1 MMLMKVKVK
10 KMNRI
15 FKPFIIFFKAI
26 YRIIDKIIVTPISR
40 LMYKINELFRDNS
53 GKIEKI
59 LNRPNVLIYVSLI
72 CAVCVFILVDSQ
84 VITLTDT
91 DAKIIKDQAV
101 GINYNEEAYVL
112 EGIPESVDITLI
124 GSKSAIYL
132 ATQLGEHKVTLDLS
146 NYGVGTYKV
155 DLRYNHSGEAV
166 DYKLDPSTV
175 TVKISKK
182 VSEVKSLSYDL
193 LNEDKLDNKL
203 SISDVKLDNSEIII
217 KSSQEILDKV
227 AVVKALVDA
236 SQVSLKESGKF
247 TIESATL
254 VAYDELGNKVDNI
267 EMVPSKVSAEVTV
280 DSYHATKPVN
290 IITTGEM
297 KSGKAI
303 ASISSSVSEVEVY
316 GERSV
321 VDAIDAIEASIDI
334 STIDSDKSVS
344 VNLIKPSGV
353 RYISQNNTNVK
364 VSIGNQVQRQ
374 IPGLSIHIEGLGEG
388 LTAGAS
394 SGEQAVDV
402 IVKGVDS
409 VINKDISESDIYVY
423 VDLSGLKADSRA
435 QTVKVQARVSDQRVS
450 IQPVKTEISVKIKQK

>member
-1 MMLMKVKVK
+1 MMPMKVKVK
-10 KMNRI
+10 KMSKI

-26 YRIIDKIIVTPISR
+26 YRAIDKVIVTPISR
-40 LMYKINELFRDNS
+40 LIYKINEIFRDNS

-72 CAVCVFILVDSQ
+72 CAVAVFLLVDSQ
-84 VITLTDT
+84 VITLTET
-91 DAKIIKDQAV
+91 DAKIIKDQSV
-101 GINYNEEAYVL
+101 EINYNEEAYVL
-112 EGIPESVDITLI
+112 EGIPENVDITLI

-175 TVKISKK
+175 TIKISEK
-182 VSEVKSLSYDL
+182 VSEVKPLSYDL
-193 LNEDKLDNKL
+193 LNEDKLDSKL
-203 SISDVKLDNSEIII
+203 SISNIKLDNSEIIV

-236 SQVSLKESGKF
+236 SQIDTKDSGKF

-254 VAYDELGNKVDNI
+254 VAYDELGNKLDNI

-316 GERSV
+316 GEKSV
-321 VDAIDAIEASIDI
+321 VDAIDAIEASLDI
-334 STIDSDKSVS
+334 STIDSEKSIS
-344 VNLIKPSGV
+344 VNLIKPNGV
-353 RYISQNNTNVK
+353 RYLSQSNTNVK
-364 VSIGNQVQRQ
+364 ISIGDQVQRK
-374 IPGLSIHIEGLGEG
+374 IEGLKVRQEGLGEG
-388 LTAGAS
+388 LSAGAS
-394 SGEQAVDV
+394 SKDQTIDV

-409 VINKDISESDIYVY
+409 VINKDISDTDIYAY
-423 VDLSGLKADSRA
+423 VDLTGLKAGTH
-435 QTVKVQARVSDQRVS
+435 TVKVMARISDQRVTV
-450 IQPVKTEISVKIKQK
+450 QVVQTEITVKITQK

>member
-1 MMLMKVKVK
+1 MSK
-10 KMNRI
+10 I
-15 FKPFIIFFKAI
+15 FKPFIIFFRAI
-26 YRIIDKIIVTPISR
+26 YRAIDKVIVTQISR
-40 LMYKINELFRDNS
+40 LIYKINEIFRDNS

-72 CAVCVFILVDSQ
+72 CAVGVFLLVDSQ
-84 VITLTDT
+84 VITLTET
-91 DAKIIKDQAV
+91 DAKIIKDQSV
-101 GINYNEEAYVL
+101 EINYNEEAYVL
-112 EGIPESVDITLI
+112 EGIPENVDITLI

-175 TVKISKK
+175 TIKISEK
-182 VSEVKSLSYDL
+182 VSEVKPLSYDL
-193 LNEDKLDNKL
+193 LNEDKLDSKL
-203 SISDVKLDNSEIII
+203 SISNIKLDNSEIIV

-236 SQVSLKESGKF
+236 SQIDTKDSGKF

-254 VAYDELGNKVDNI
+254 VAYDELGNKLDNI

-316 GERSV
+316 GEKSV
-321 VDAIDAIEASIDI
+321 VDAIDAIEASLDI
-334 STIDSDKSVS
+334 STIDSEKSIS
-344 VNLIKPSGV
+344 VNLIKPNGV
-353 RYISQNNTNVK
+353 RYLSQSNTNVK
-364 VSIGNQVQRQ
+364 ISICDQVQRK
-374 IPGLSIHIEGLGEG
+374 IEGLKVRQEGLGEG
-388 LTAGAS
+388 LSAGAS
-394 SGEQAVDV
+394 SKDQTIDV

-409 VINKDISESDIYVY
+409 VVNKDISDTDIYAY
-423 VDLSGLKADSRA
+423 VDLTGLKAGTH
-435 QTVKVQARVSDQRVS
+435 TVKVMARISDQRVTV
-450 IQPVKTEISVKIKQK
+450 QVVQTEITVKITQK

>member
-1 MMLMKVKVK
+1 MSK
-10 KMNRI
+10 I
-15 FKPFIIFFKAI
+15 FKPFIIFFRAI
-26 YRIIDKIIVTPISR
+26 YRVIDKIIVTPISR
-40 LMYKINELFRDNS
+40 LIYKINELFRDNS

-72 CAVCVFILVDSQ
+72 CAVGVFLLVDSQ
-84 VITLTDT
+84 VITLTET

-101 GINYNEEAYVL
+101 EINYNEEAYVL
-112 EGIPESVDITLI
+112 EGIPENVDITLI

-175 TVKISKK
+175 TVKISEK
-182 VSEVKSLSYDL
+182 VSEVKPLSYDL

-203 SISDVKLDNSEIII
+203 SISNIKLDNSEIIV

-236 SQVSLKESGKF
+236 SQIDKKDSGVFTLESV
-247 TIESATL
+247 TL
-254 VAYDELGNKVDNI
+254 VAYDELGNKIDNI

-290 IITTGEM
+290 IVTTGEM

-303 ASISSSVSEVEVY
+303 ASISSSVTEVEVY
-316 GERSV
+316 GEKSI

-334 STIDSDKSVS
+334 STIDSGKSIS

-353 RYISQNNTNVK
+353 RYLSQSNTNVK
-364 VSIGNQVQRQ
+364 VTIGDQVQRKIEGVQ
-374 IPGLSIHIEGLGEG
+374 IRQEGLGEG
-388 LTAGAS
+388 LSAGAS
-394 SGEQAVDV
+394 SNDRTVDV

-409 VINKDISESDIYVY
+409 VINKDISDSDIYAY
-423 VDLSGLKADSRA
+423 VNLSGLKAGTH
-435 QTVKVQARVSDQRVS
+435 TVKVLARVSDQRVS
-450 IQPVKTEISVKIKQK
+450 VQTVKTEITVKITQK

>member
-1 MMLMKVKVK
+1 MSK
-10 KMNRI
+10 I
-15 FKPFIIFFKAI
+15 FKPFIIFFRAI
-26 YRIIDKIIVTPISR
+26 YRAIDKVIVTPISR
-40 LMYKINELFRDNS
+40 LIYKINEIFRDNS

-72 CAVCVFILVDSQ
+72 CAVGVFLLVDSQ
-84 VITLTDT
+84 VITLTET
-91 DAKIIKDQAV
+91 DAKIIKDQSV
-101 GINYNEEAYVL
+101 EINYNEEAYVL
-112 EGIPESVDITLI
+112 EGIPENVDITLI

-175 TVKISKK
+175 TIKISEK
-182 VSEVKSLSYDL
+182 VSEVKPLSYDL
-193 LNEDKLDNKL
+193 LNEDKLDSKL
-203 SISDVKLDNSEIII
+203 SISNIKLDNSEIIV

-236 SQVSLKESGKF
+236 SQIDTKDSGKF

-254 VAYDELGNKVDNI
+254 VAYDELGNKLDNI

-316 GERSV
+316 GEKSV
-321 VDAIDAIEASIDI
+321 VDAIDAIEASLDI
-334 STIDSDKSVS
+334 STIDSEKSIS
-344 VNLIKPSGV
+344 VNLIKPNGV
-353 RYISQNNTNVK
+353 RYLSQSNTNVK
-364 VSIGNQVQRQ
+364 ISIGDQVQRK
-374 IPGLSIHIEGLGEG
+374 IEGLKVRQEGLGEG
-388 LTAGAS
+388 LSAGAS
-394 SGEQAVDV
+394 SKDQTIDV

-409 VINKDISESDIYVY
+409 VVNKDISDTDIYAY
-423 VDLSGLKADSRA
+423 VDLTGLKAGTH
-435 QTVKVQARVSDQRVS
+435 TVKVMARISDQRVTV
-450 IQPVKTEISVKIKQK
+450 QVVQTEITVKITQK

>member
-1 MMLMKVKVK
+1 MSK
-10 KMNRI
+10 I

-26 YRIIDKIIVTPISR
+26 YRAIDKVIVTPISR
-40 LMYKINELFRDNS
+40 LIYKINEIFRDNS

-72 CAVCVFILVDSQ
+72 CAVAVFLLVDSQ
-84 VITLTDT
+84 VITLTET
-91 DAKIIKDQAV
+91 DAKIIKDQSV
-101 GINYNEEAYVL
+101 EINYNEEAYVL
-112 EGIPESVDITLI
+112 EGIPENVDITLI

-175 TVKISKK
+175 TIKISEK
-182 VSEVKSLSYDL
+182 VSEVKPLSYDL
-193 LNEDKLDNKL
+193 LNEDKLDSKL
-203 SISDVKLDNSEIII
+203 SISNIKLDNSEIIV

-236 SQVSLKESGKF
+236 SQIDTKDSGKF

-254 VAYDELGNKVDNI
+254 VAYDELGNKLDNI

-316 GERSV
+316 GEKSV
-321 VDAIDAIEASIDI
+321 VDAIDAIEASLDI
-334 STIDSDKSVS
+334 STIDSEKSIS
-344 VNLIKPSGV
+344 VNLIKPNGV
-353 RYISQNNTNVK
+353 RYLSQSNTNVK
-364 VSIGNQVQRQ
+364 ISIGDQVQRK
-374 IPGLSIHIEGLGEG
+374 IEGLKVRQEGLGEG
-388 LTAGAS
+388 LSAGAS
-394 SGEQAVDV
+394 SKDQTIDV

-409 VINKDISESDIYVY
+409 VINKDISDTDIYAY
-423 VDLSGLKADSRA
+423 VDLTGLKAGTH
-435 QTVKVQARVSDQRVS
+435 TVKVMARISDQRVTV
-450 IQPVKTEISVKIKQK
+450 QVVQTEITVKITQK

>member
-1 MMLMKVKVK
+1 MSK
-10 KMNRI
+10 I
-15 FKPFIIFFKAI
+15 FKPFIIFFRAI

-40 LMYKINELFRDNS
+40 LIYKINELFRDNS

-72 CAVCVFILVDSQ
+72 SAVGVFLLVDSQ
-84 VITLTDT
+84 VITLTET
-91 DAKIIKDQAV
+91 DAKIIKDQTV
-101 GINYNEEAYVL
+101 EINYNEEAYVI

-155 DLRYNHSGEAV
+155 DLRYNHSGETV

-175 TVKISKK
+175 TVKISEK
-182 VSEVKSLSYDL
+182 VSEVKTLSYDL

-203 SISDVKLDNSEIII
+203 SISNISLDTSEIII

-236 SQVSLKESGKF
+236 SQIDKNESGNF
-247 TIESATL
+247 TLESLML
-254 VAYDELGNKVDNI
+254 VAYDELGNKLDNI

-290 IITTGEM
+290 IVTTGEM

-303 ASISSSVSEVEVY
+303 ASITSSVSEVEVY
-316 GERSV
+316 GEKSV
-321 VDAIDAIEASIDI
+321 VDAIDAIDASVDISSIDG
-334 STIDSDKSVS
+334 DKTVS
-344 VNLIKPSGV
+344 VNLIKPTGV
-353 RYISQNNTNVK
+353 RYISQNSTNVK
-364 VSIGNQVQRQ
+364 VSIGDQVQKQ
-374 IPGLSIHIEGLGEG
+374 ITGLPIHIEGLGEG
-388 LTAGAS
+388 LSAGAS
-394 SGEQAVDV
+394 GSDQTIDV

-409 VINKDISESDIYVY
+409 VINNELSDSDIYVY
-423 VDLSGLKADSRA
+423 VNLEGLKTGT
-435 QTVKVQARVSDQRVS
+435 QTVKVEARVSDQRVTV
-450 IQPVKTEISVKIKQK
+450 QTVKTEITVKIKQK

>member
-1 MMLMKVKVK
+1 MSK
-10 KMNRI
+10 I
-15 FKPFIIFFKAI
+15 FKPFIIFFRAV
-26 YRIIDKIIVTPISR
+26 YRAIDKVIVTPISR
-40 LMYKINELFRDNS
+40 LIYKINEIFRDNS

-72 CAVCVFILVDSQ
+72 CAVGVFLLVDSQ
-84 VITLTDT
+84 VITLTET
-91 DAKIIKDQAV
+91 DAKIIKDQSV
-101 GINYNEEAYVL
+101 EINYNEEAYVL
-112 EGIPESVDITLI
+112 EGIPENVDITLI

-175 TVKISKK
+175 TIKISEK
-182 VSEVKSLSYDL
+182 VSEVKPLSYDL
-193 LNEDKLDNKL
+193 LNEDKLDSKL
-203 SISDVKLDNSEIII
+203 SISNIKLDNSEIIV

-236 SQVSLKESGKF
+236 SQIDTKDSGKF

-254 VAYDELGNKVDNI
+254 VAYDELGNKLDNI

-316 GERSV
+316 GEKSV
-321 VDAIDAIEASIDI
+321 VDAIDAIETSLDI
-334 STIDSDKSVS
+334 STIDSEKSIS
-344 VNLIKPSGV
+344 VNLIKPNGV
-353 RYISQNNTNVK
+353 RYLSQSNTNVK
-364 VSIGNQVQRQ
+364 ISIGDQVQRK
-374 IPGLSIHIEGLGEG
+374 IEGLKVRQEGLGEG
-388 LTAGAS
+388 LSAGAS
-394 SGEQAVDV
+394 SKDQTIDV

-409 VINKDISESDIYVY
+409 VVNKDISDTDIYAY
-423 VDLSGLKADSRA
+423 VDLTGLKAGTH
-435 QTVKVQARVSDQRVS
+435 TVKVMARISDQRVTV
-450 IQPVKTEISVKIKQK
+450 QVVQTEITVKITQK

>member
-1 MMLMKVKVK
+1 MSK
-10 KMNRI
+10 I
-15 FKPFIIFFKAI
+15 FKPFMIFFRAI
-26 YRIIDKIIVTPISR
+26 YRVIDKIIVTPISR
-40 LMYKINELFRDNS
+40 LIYKINELFRDNS

-72 CAVCVFILVDSQ
+72 CAVGVFLLVDSE
-84 VITLTDT
+84 VITLTET

-101 GINYNEEAYVL
+101 EINYNEEAYVL
-112 EGIPESVDITLI
+112 EGIPENVDITLI

-175 TVKISKK
+175 TVKISEK
-182 VSEVKSLSYDL
+182 VSEVKPLSYDL

-203 SISDVKLDNSEIII
+203 SISNIKLDNSEIIV

-236 SQVSLKESGKF
+236 SQIDKKDSGVFTLESV
-247 TIESATL
+247 TL
-254 VAYDELGNKVDNI
+254 VAYDELGNKLDNI

-290 IITTGEM
+290 IVTTGEM

-303 ASISSSVSEVEVY
+303 ASITSSVSEVEVY
-316 GERSV
+316 GEKSV
-321 VDAIDAIEASIDI
+321 VDAIDAIEATIDI
-334 STIDSDKSVS
+334 STIDSEKSIS

-353 RYISQNNTNVK
+353 RYLSQSNTNVK
-364 VSIGNQVQRQ
+364 ISIGDQVQRKIEGVQ
-374 IPGLSIHIEGLGEG
+374 IRQEGLGEG
-388 LTAGAS
+388 LSAGAS
-394 SGEQAVDV
+394 SNDRTVDV

-409 VINKDISESDIYVY
+409 VINKDISDSDIYAY
-423 VDLSGLKADSRA
+423 VDLSGLKVGTH
-435 QTVKVQARVSDQRVS
+435 TVKVLARVGDQRVS
-450 IQPVKTEISVKIKQK
+450 VQTVKTEITVKITQK

>member
-1 MMLMKVKVK
+1 MSK
-10 KMNRI
+10 I
-15 FKPFIIFFKAI
+15 FKPFIIFFRAI
-26 YRIIDKIIVTPISR
+26 YRVIDKIIVTPISR
-40 LMYKINELFRDNS
+40 LIYKINEIFRDNS

-72 CAVCVFILVDSQ
+72 CAVGVFLLVDSQ
-84 VITLTDT
+84 VITLTET

-101 GINYNEEAYVL
+101 EINYNEEAYVL
-112 EGIPESVDITLI
+112 EGIPEDVDITLI

-175 TVKISKK
+175 TVKISEK
-182 VSEVKSLSYDL
+182 VSEVKPLSYDL
-193 LNEDKLDNKL
+193 LNEDKLDSKL
-203 SISDVKLDNSEIII
+203 SISNIKLDNSEIIV

-236 SQVSLKESGKF
+236 SQIATKESGKF

-254 VAYDELGNKVDNI
+254 VAYDELGNKLDNI

-316 GERSV
+316 GEKSV

-334 STIDSDKSVS
+334 STIDSEKSVS

-353 RYISQNNTNVK
+353 RYLSQSNTNVK
-364 VSIGNQVQRQ
+364 IAIGDQVQRKIEGLQ
-374 IPGLSIHIEGLGEG
+374 IRQEGLGEG
-388 LTAGAS
+388 LSAGAS
-394 SGEQAVDV
+394 SNDRTVDV

-409 VINKDISESDIYVY
+409 VINKDISDSDIYAY
-423 VDLSGLKADSRA
+423 VDLSGLKAGTH
-435 QTVKVQARVSDQRVS
+435 TVKVMARISDQRVTV
-450 IQPVKTEISVKIKQK
+450 QTVKTEITVKITQK

>member
-1 MMLMKVKVK
+1 MKVKVK
-10 KMNRI
+10 KMSKI

-26 YRIIDKIIVTPISR
+26 YRAIDKVIVTPISR
-40 LMYKINELFRDNS
+40 LIYKINEIFRDNS

-72 CAVCVFILVDSQ
+72 CAVAVFLLVDSQ
-84 VITLTDT
+84 VITLTET
-91 DAKIIKDQAV
+91 DAKIIKDQSV
-101 GINYNEEAYVL
+101 EINYNEEAYVL
-112 EGIPESVDITLI
+112 EGIPENVDITLI

-175 TVKISKK
+175 TIKISEK
-182 VSEVKSLSYDL
+182 VSEVKPLSYDL
-193 LNEDKLDNKL
+193 LNEDKLDSKL
-203 SISDVKLDNSEIII
+203 SISNIKLDNSEIIV

-236 SQVSLKESGKF
+236 SQIDTKDSGKF

-254 VAYDELGNKVDNI
+254 VAYDELGNKLDNI

-316 GERSV
+316 GEKSV
-321 VDAIDAIEASIDI
+321 VDAIDAIEASLDI
-334 STIDSDKSVS
+334 STIDSEKSIS
-344 VNLIKPSGV
+344 VNLIKPNGV
-353 RYISQNNTNVK
+353 RYLSQSNTNVK
-364 VSIGNQVQRQ
+364 ISIGDQVQRK
-374 IPGLSIHIEGLGEG
+374 IEGLKVRQEGLGEG
-388 LTAGAS
+388 LSAGAS
-394 SGEQAVDV
+394 SKDQTIDV

-409 VINKDISESDIYVY
+409 VINKDISDTDIYAY
-423 VDLSGLKADSRA
+423 VDLTGLKAGTH
-435 QTVKVQARVSDQRVS
+435 TVKVMARISDQRVTV
-450 IQPVKTEISVKIKQK
+450 QVVQTEITVKITQK

>member
-1 MMLMKVKVK
+1 MSK
-10 KMNRI
+10 I
-15 FKPFIIFFKAI
+15 FKPFIIFFRAI
-26 YRIIDKIIVTPISR
+26 YRAIDKVIVTPISR
-40 LMYKINELFRDNS
+40 LIYKINEIFRDNS

-72 CAVCVFILVDSQ
+72 CAVGVFLLVDSQ
-84 VITLTDT
+84 VITLTET
-91 DAKIIKDQAV
+91 DAKIIKDQSV
-101 GINYNEEAYVL
+101 EINYNEEAYVL
-112 EGIPESVDITLI
+112 EGIPENVDITLI

-175 TVKISKK
+175 TIKISEK
-182 VSEVKSLSYDL
+182 VSEVKPLSYDL
-193 LNEDKLDNKL
+193 LNEDKLDSKL
-203 SISDVKLDNSEIII
+203 SISNIKLDNSEIIV

-236 SQVSLKESGKF
+236 SQIDTKDSGKF

-254 VAYDELGNKVDNI
+254 VAYDELGNKLDNI

-316 GERSV
+316 GEKSV
-321 VDAIDAIEASIDI
+321 VDAIDAIEASLDI
-334 STIDSDKSVS
+334 STIDSEKSIS
-344 VNLIKPSGV
+344 VNLIKPNGV
-353 RYISQNNTNVK
+353 RYLSQSNTNVK
-364 VSIGNQVQRQ
+364 ISIGDQVQRK
-374 IPGLSIHIEGLGEG
+374 IEGLKVRQEGLGEG
-388 LTAGAS
+388 LSAGAS
-394 SGEQAVDV
+394 SKDQTIDV

-409 VINKDISESDIYVY
+409 VVNKDISDTDIYAY
-423 VDLSGLKADSRA
+423 VDLTGLKAGTH
-435 QTVKVQARVSDQRVS
+435 TVKVMTRISDQRVTV
-450 IQPVKTEISVKIKQK
+450 QVVQTEITVKITQK

>member
-1 MMLMKVKVK
+1 MKVKVK
-10 KMNRI
+10 KMSKI
-15 FKPFIIFFKAI
+15 FKPFIIFFRAI
-26 YRIIDKIIVTPISR
+26 YRAIDKVIVTPISR
-40 LMYKINELFRDNS
+40 LIYKINEIFRDNS

-72 CAVCVFILVDSQ
+72 CAVGVFLLVDSQ
-84 VITLTDT
+84 VITLTET
-91 DAKIIKDQAV
+91 DAKIIKDQSV
-101 GINYNEEAYVL
+101 EINYNEEAYVL
-112 EGIPESVDITLI
+112 EGIPENVDITLI

-175 TVKISKK
+175 TIKISEK
-182 VSEVKSLSYDL
+182 VSEVKPLSYDL
-193 LNEDKLDNKL
+193 LNEDKLDSKL
-203 SISDVKLDNSEIII
+203 SISNIKLDNSEIIV

-236 SQVSLKESGKF
+236 SQIDTKDSGKF

-254 VAYDELGNKVDNI
+254 VAYDELGNKLDNI

-316 GERSV
+316 GEKSV
-321 VDAIDAIEASIDI
+321 VDAIDAIEASLDI
-334 STIDSDKSVS
+334 STIDSEKSIS
-344 VNLIKPSGV
+344 VNLIKPNGV
-353 RYISQNNTNVK
+353 RYLSQSNTNVK
-364 VSIGNQVQRQ
+364 ISIGDQVQRK
-374 IPGLSIHIEGLGEG
+374 IEGLKVRQEGLGEG
-388 LTAGAS
+388 LSAGAS
-394 SGEQAVDV
+394 SKDQTIDV

-409 VINKDISESDIYVY
+409 VVNKDISDTDIYAY
-423 VDLSGLKADSRA
+423 VDLTGLKAGTH
-435 QTVKVQARVSDQRVS
+435 TVKVMARISDQRVTV
-450 IQPVKTEISVKIKQK
+450 QVVQTEITVKITQK

>member
-1 MMLMKVKVK
+1 MSK
-10 KMNRI
+10 I
-15 FKPFIIFFKAI
+15 FKPFIIFFRAI
-26 YRIIDKIIVTPISR
+26 YRAIDKVIVTPISR
-40 LMYKINELFRDNS
+40 LIYKINEIFRDNS

-72 CAVCVFILVDSQ
+72 CAVGVFLLVDSQ
-84 VITLTDT
+84 VITLTET
-91 DAKIIKDQAV
+91 DAKIIKDQSV
-101 GINYNEEAYVL
+101 EINYNEEAYVL
-112 EGIPESVDITLI
+112 EGIPENVDITLI

-175 TVKISKK
+175 TIKISEK
-182 VSEVKSLSYDL
+182 VSEVKPLSYDL
-193 LNEDKLDNKL
+193 LNEDKLDSKL
-203 SISDVKLDNSEIII
+203 SISNIKLDNSEIIV

-236 SQVSLKESGKF
+236 SQIDTKDSGKF

-254 VAYDELGNKVDNI
+254 VAYDELGNKLDNI

-316 GERSV
+316 GEKSV
-321 VDAIDAIEASIDI
+321 VDAIDAIEASLDI
-334 STIDSDKSVS
+334 STIDSEKSIS
-344 VNLIKPSGV
+344 VNLIKPNGV
-353 RYISQNNTNVK
+353 RYLSQSNTNVK
-364 VSIGNQVQRQ
+364 ISIGDQVQRK
-374 IPGLSIHIEGLGEG
+374 IEGLKVRQEGLGEG
-388 LTAGAS
+388 LSAGAS
-394 SGEQAVDV
+394 SKDQTIDV

-409 VINKDISESDIYVY
+409 VVNKDISDTDIYAY
-423 VDLSGLKADSRA
+423 VDLTWLKAGTH
-435 QTVKVQARVSDQRVS
+435 TVKVMARISDQRVTV
-450 IQPVKTEISVKIKQK
+450 QVVQTEITVKITQK

>member
-1 MMLMKVKVK
+1 MMPMKVKVK
-10 KMNRI
+10 KMSKI

-26 YRIIDKIIVTPISR
+26 YRAIDKVIVTPISR
-40 LMYKINELFRDNS
+40 LIYKINEIFRDNS

-72 CAVCVFILVDSQ
+72 CAVAVFLLVDSQ
-84 VITLTDT
+84 VITLTET
-91 DAKIIKDQAV
+91 DAKIIKDQSV
-101 GINYNEEAYVL
+101 EINYNEEAYVL
-112 EGIPESVDITLI
+112 EGIPENVDITLI

-175 TVKISKK
+175 TIKISEK
-182 VSEVKSLSYDL
+182 VSEVKPLSYDL
-193 LNEDKLDNKL
+193 LNEDKLDSKL
-203 SISDVKLDNSEIII
+203 SISNIKLDNSEIIV

-236 SQVSLKESGKF
+236 SQIDTKDSGKF

-254 VAYDELGNKVDNI
+254 VAYDELGNKLDNI

-316 GERSV
+316 GEKSV
-321 VDAIDAIEASIDI
+321 VDAIDAIEASLDI
-334 STIDSDKSVS
+334 STIDSEKSIS
-344 VNLIKPSGV
+344 VNLIKPNGV
-353 RYISQNNTNVK
+353 RYLSQSNTNVK
-364 VSIGNQVQRQ
+364 ISIGDQVQRK
-374 IPGLSIHIEGLGEG
+374 IEGLKVRQEGLGEG
-388 LTAGAS
+388 LSAGAS
-394 SGEQAVDV
+394 SKDQTIDV

-409 VINKDISESDIYVY
+409 VINKDISDTDIYSY
-423 VDLSGLKADSRA
+423 VDLTGLKAGTH
-435 QTVKVQARVSDQRVS
+435 TVKVMARISDQRVTV
-450 IQPVKTEISVKIKQK
+450 QVVQTEITVKITQK